1 MTVMRAAT
9 EEWLLANPPDTG
21 AFSTLALPAS
31 DPENPFKD
39 TLVYMDMGLG
49 NISAIYVDDGTEV
62 TGRNYLYDELD
73 EFVANGGSIEGYN
86 P

>member
-21 AFSTLALPAS
+21 ALSTLALPAS

-39 TLVYMDMGLG
+39 TLVYMELSGG
-49 NISAIYVDDGTEV
+49 YIFAIYVDDGSEV
-62 TGRNYLYDELD
+62 TGRNFAHDELD
-73 EFVANGGSIEGYN
+73 QFIADGGVIEGYN

>member
-21 AFSTLALPAS
+21 AFSTLALPDEAAN
-31 DPENPFKD
+31 NPFMD
-39 TLVYMDMGLG
+39 TLVFMDMGNG
-49 NISAIYVDDGTEV
+49 NISAIYVDDGSQITSK
-62 TGRNYLYDELD
+62 GYLHKELK
-73 EFVANGGSIEGYN
+73 EFVANGGVIEGYN